1 MTLLET
7 TYTRLRDT
15 GLTQN
20 AEAFSADYL
29 GKNRNWFAYQKYT
42 RRDFSISAA
51 VQCVRSLRNRQ
62 ATSELDTAQRAALV
76 TAERALLA
84 HLNATHLVA
93 DVL

>member
-7 TYTRLRDT
+7 TYTQLRDT
-15 GLTQN
+15 GLIQN

-42 RRDFSISAA
+42 QRDFSVSAA
-51 VQCVRSLRNRQ
+51 VQCLRTLRNRQ
-62 ATSELDTAQRAALV
+62 AAPELDPAQRRALEN
-76 TAERALLA
+76 AERALLE
-84 HLNATHLVA
+84 HLNAAHLVS